1 MTEVPA
7 GWYADPEDASQNRY
21 WNGFQWTDSRMP
33 KPPPPPPKSGKSA
46 WGLVPDT
53 FSLSWRYSWKLF
65 LIALPLVVLQ
75 LIFFAAA
82 FAAVDSGITPGLSV
96 IMDRLSGPGF
106 NPDNAPDEA
115 FLRSISFSITA
126 TSVVLIILTSLAYLF
141 GTILTSAAISR
152 FAAGAHYDNAPS
164 IGEALRHALRRSPRL
179 FGIFAL
185 SIGALCLAA
194 LIMVILAT
202 FLPWALLIAFP
213 TALVGFAFLIPIL
226 SVASQ
231 IIALGPATTPSLST
245 AWELTKGRWW
255 RLVGRLLIIALV
267 VGALGTPF
275 GLINGAAFSASIVT
289 GFIFVGLGQIVQNI
303 YSQVGTYFIYLWIE
317 GPIDP
322 ELRAGA
328 QQDTID

>member
-96 IMDRLSGPGF
+96 IMDRLSEPGF

-231 IIALGPATTPSLST
+231 IIALGPATT
-245 AWELTKGRWW
+245 
-255 RLVGRLLIIALV
+255 LV